1 MTNLCLSWTCFKHS
15 LSWTL
20 SPVKSWVLPLC
31 SILIDVWS
39 VFISELTFWLQSSQA
54 LCLKSLKFGMR
65 TFYNCTD
72 LVSHISI
79 VLTISDSIFYDTNSC
94 KRKFWKLF
102 KCKQPVNFIY
112 RVTSLASEWDLWM
125 ILWEKKCIIFPVFK
139 SRKKEYQA
147 VFPGR
152 FFSVTQKV
160 SSRIISFCSY

>member
-1 MTNLCLSWTCFKHS
+1 MEKLGNEGIPPPTPKSQLNCNPISDIIHSVHRPHVGPPWFQESLCWEWLMSITALLI

-20 SPVKSWVLPLC
+20 SPVKSWVPLC

-39 VFISELTFWLQSSQA
+39 GFISELTFWLQSSQA

-65 TFYNCTD
+65 IFYNCTD

-79 VLTISDSIFYDTNSC
+79 LLTISDSICYDTNSC

-112 RVTSLASEWDLWM
+112 RITSLASEWDLWM
-125 ILWEKKCIIFPVFK
+125 ILW
-139 SRKKEYQA
+139 
-147 VFPGR
+147 
-152 FFSVTQKV
+152 
-160 SSRIISFCSY
+160 